1 MPSTLSLS
9 CSKKLYE
16 LLGETYQTKGYWVPG
31 LDMDGPVPTPT
42 FEVHSKYYGA
52 AKQRFPAPSFSETI
66 RLLPKIAKK
75 KGWADYECPLFF
87 QDVGTIYMSA
97 PTEEEGMKRVSDY
110 LEALL

>member
-16 LLGETYQTKGYWVPG
+16 LLGEKFNTEQHWAEVTDSDGETAKYSVVDYYNCSDVNCVPA
-31 LDMDGPVPTPT
+31 
-42 FEVHSKYYGA
+42 S
-52 AKQRFPAPSFSETI
+52 SFSETI
-66 RLLPKIAKK
+66 RLLPKIAERKEWK
-75 KGWADYECPLFF
+75 DYECPLFF